1 MVKTERLKSWFRY
14 CCKVFSLAAFLGL
27 NSTSVWA
34 VDYAGA
40 PKKEFGSGDVTKY
53 YDWVKH
59 EDGRYSFD
67 EVSGPSESSVMV
79 KHSSQTSERITAVNE
94 TEISGNFVNNE
105 IILPENGE
113 AWGAGVYV
121 PGTSAIEKISGI
133 FVGNSVMNNN
143 ESYGGAIANT
153 AGNAIGEISGV
164 FVGNKTISQ
173 NNNVNSGGAAISND
187 YVVEKILGD
196 FVGNISTGYDTA
208 VGGAVIHNAGST
220 EYSGNFIGNMVI
232 SYAPND
238 GSGPFFGYDG
248 SLGGAI
254 IMGLGGA
261 GSRFDNSNFYGN
273 QAISLASTNG
283 LAWGGV
289 LYAWVDS
296 LNFNNSVFDS
306 NKAYAKTGNALGGA
320 MFLQSGVTTYNNVT
334 FRNNIVQSDGDY
346 GYASGGAVKNGYG
359 YMNLTNTSFYDNKA
373 IASGSNGWADGGAI
387 TFDEGLLEIVADNGK
402 SEISGNKVISK
413 DGDGNLIERDEAI
426 YLGNGATL
434 DLIAVNNGVIK
445 IDDEINR
452 YGETANVVYNDKS
465 WFDKIIQDAKAQD
478 PDAVIEQRGDRYI
491 IKAKGN
497 YDGIPATSTV
507 EIRKYPDGYV
517 PIKQIVDINETQKM
531 SKEAALDM
539 LRGLSSDGTLSGL
552 GCNKDLS
559 YCSLGTSDD
568 SAEGYVTTTSYIF
581 TKNDDDTYSVNAK
594 AKLIFVASS
603 TPDTLVISGDNTG
616 RVELNNTISGFRGV
630 EIFGTNV
637 FFGGKSKINYVLD
650 VFGGTANK
658 AVVDSNGVMNVSNE
672 AKANNTTINGG
683 TLNVFEGGVANSS
696 IINSGGKLVLEAAS
710 IAKDTIVEKGG
721 NLIAKAESIIDGLV
735 AKAESILNV
744 DKDTLLKGDIVVD
757 KLANVSGSSYD
768 FNSLFQNENASSL
781 TVTGGVNE
789 VFVKDEASRLVNEDT
804 TSDKSLTLADG
815 EYSIASVIKEGSTQV
830 AGWDVINIKASESA
844 PSTIVKLESDIELV
858 GSNKEVNIGENAVL
872 DVSGHSP
879 LEITIDGSVTNKGTM
894 DFTIYDNDGEAD
906 DVVTI
911 AGDYRASPGALIVLN
926 IEPEK
931 DKADK
936 LVIQGDVI
944 GNTNVFLKS
953 NSEASTEAEILFAEV
968 ANDNE
973 ATASKFDIWRVEGSP
988 FEWETKKEEGKWYT
1002 YIDDGSSETQ
1012 PGGSTET
1019 SGVRKLASEMI
1030 AYMGLYEAGFEQT
1043 SGLSRVV
1050 SDQVAK
1056 NQMIGRGCRNRVCRE
1071 IEPVR
1076 SAWVSP
1082 VNQNID
1088 VKAPYKYE
1096 AKINGLDA
1104 GIDIGSD
1111 GINKWGVLASY
1122 RKGDYE
1128 FDGEGEK
1135 YYSEKGSELDIDS
1148 YGMGLY
1154 FRRDKY
1160 NTKFAGM
1167 VYVGLQK
1174 AEISSDDGVKA
1185 NTDALEI
1192 GASLDVSH
1200 IYEVVKDLTIAP
1212 ELQISY
1218 QMLDYDNIKDNA
1230 GKKVQLEAS
1239 HRFTIE
1245 AGAKVEKKW
1254 KLDEGKA
1261 SIYVKP
1267 SIVQTVHG
1275 GGKLNVAGLEGIHT
1289 SENRTLGRFE
1299 IGAQYEVNTRW
1310 SVGATVAHT
1319 FGADYKDTTFSLD
1332 AKYRF

>member
-1 MVKTERLKSWFRY
+1 MGGTVCLKSWY
-14 CCKVFSLAAFLGL
+14 KSCEAIALAAIFAL
-27 NSTSVWA
+27 NSTPIWA
-34 VDYAGA
+34 ANQII
-40 PKKEFGSGDVTKY
+40 S
-53 YDWVKH
+53 
-59 EDGRYSFD
+59 
-67 EVSGPSESSVMV
+67 SE
-79 KHSSQTSERITAVNE
+79 E
-94 TEISGNFVNNE
+94 TFY
-105 IILPENGE
+105 E
-113 AWGAGVYV
+113 AE
-121 PGTSAIEKISGI
+121 GTSSNSLKIYGTSIDASINGGYSHYIYDGGKAIGTKISKGDL
-133 FVGNSVMNNN
+133 
-143 ESYGGAIANT
+143 Y
-153 AGNAIGEISGV
+153 
-164 FVGNKTISQ
+164 
-173 NNNVNSGGAAISND
+173 VNSGGVAANSIVNGGEITIYSDAIATSSTMNKGSITVKSGGIVEDTTVND
-187 YVVEKILGD
+187 GEMIIYSGGKATDTKVNGGSFSIKSDGTAINTTVYDGKIKASSGSRIDGLTIVDKGSFEFSTDTTLVNAIIYDQKTSIVDKTSDGLVLNTNNLLKVDSGGTAINAIIDGGD
-196 FVGNISTGYDTA
+196 LIVYSDGTAINSTITAGNI
-208 VGGAVIHNAGST
+208 
-220 EYSGNFIGNMVI
+220 
-232 SYAPND
+232 
-238 GSGPFFGYDG
+238 
-248 SLGGAI
+248 
-254 IMGLGGA
+254 
-261 GSRFDNSNFYGN
+261 
-273 QAISLASTNG
+273 
-283 LAWGGV
+283 
-289 LYAWVDS
+289 
-296 LNFNNSVFDS
+296 
-306 NKAYAKTGNALGGA
+306 
-320 MFLQSGVTTYNNVT
+320 NVK
-334 FRNNIVQSDGDY
+334 
-346 GYASGGAVKNGYG
+346 SGGL
-359 YMNLTNTSFYDNKA
+359 LTNTLINGGLVEVESRGKVNNTTVTKGDLK
-373 IASGSNGWADGGAI
+373 IKSGA
-387 TFDEGLLEIVADNGK
+387 EVAD
-402 SEISGNKVISK
+402 
-413 DGDGNLIERDEAI
+413 
-426 YLGNGATL
+426 
-434 DLIAVNNGVIK
+434 
-445 IDDEINR
+445 
-452 YGETANVVYNDKS
+452 
-465 WFDKIIQDAKAQD
+465 
-478 PDAVIEQRGDRYI
+478 
-491 IKAKGN
+491 
-497 YDGIPATSTV
+497 
-507 EIRKYPDGYV
+507 
-517 PIKQIVDINETQKM
+517 
-531 SKEAALDM
+531 
-539 LRGLSSDGTLSGL
+539 
-552 GCNKDLS
+552 
-559 YCSLGTSDD
+559 
-568 SAEGYVTTTSYIF
+568 
-581 TKNDDDTYSVNAK
+581 
-594 AKLIFVASS
+594 
-603 TPDTLVISGDNTG
+603 
-616 RVELNNTISGFRGV
+616 
-630 EIFGTNV
+630 
-637 FFGGKSKINYVLD
+637 
-650 VFGGTANK
+650 
-658 AVVDSNGVMNVSNE
+658 
-672 AKANNTTINGG
+672 TTINGG
-683 TLNVFEGGVANSS
+683 S
-696 IINSGGKLVLEAAS
+696 ISVESDATITKTFLTAGSMNIKSGATATNTNISGGKLFISFDSTATDTTMSGGVLSVFGNATNIS
-710 IAKDTIVEKGG
+710 IIDGKIEGGAGSTLSGLSISENGAFDFSTDVTLINTKIFDKQVSIMDKTAKDFVLNNGSVLNVITGSKSINTTINDGLMSIFGSAINTVVNGGKIAGNSEAIIDGLTINNSGSFEFNTSTIVNNATQNGKDISIIGGVAKGLTVNENSKLSIFGNNSAIDIVVEKGG
-721 NLIAKAESIIDGLV
+721 NLITKAESIIDGLV

-879 LEITIDGSVTNKGTM
+879 LEITIDGSVTNQGTM

-953 NSEASTEAEILFAEV
+953 NSETATEAEILFAEV

-988 FEWETKKEEGKWYT
+988 FEWDTKKEEGKWYT

-1056 NQMIGRGCRNRVCRE
+1056 NQLIGRGCRNRVCRE
-1071 IEPVR
+1071 IEPVL
-1076 SAWVSP
+1076 SSWVSP
-1082 VNQNID
+1082 VHQNVD

-1122 RKGDYE
+1122 RKGDYD

-1135 YYSEKGSELDIDS
+1135 YYSEKGSEIDIDS

-1167 VYVGLQK
+1167 VYAGLQK

-1299 IGAQYEVNTRW
+1299 IGGEYEVNTRW
-1310 SVGATVAHT
+1310 SVGATAAHT